1 MSAPAASL
9 QVPLVMPRRL
19 AIALLAEA
27 QKHQEGAVLGV
38 IGARDGVPVSVRPGP
53 GGAAAAAAAGE
64 SVWARYR
71 SGTEVPDAAPGRQLL
86 ISIDT
91 KGVLQLRGWESGPGG
106 PAERELE
113 IR

>member
-1 MSAPAASL
+1 MSASL
-9 QVPLVMPRRL
+9 QVPRRL

-27 QKHQEGAVLGV
+27 QKHEEGPVQGV

-53 GGAAAAAAAGE
+53 QGAEATLQAGE

-71 SGTEVPDAAPGRQLL
+71 SGAREPDAAPGRQLL

-91 KGVLQLRGWESGPGG
+91 KGVLQMRCWESGPGG
-106 PAERELE
+106 PAERELAVAG
-113 IR
+113 